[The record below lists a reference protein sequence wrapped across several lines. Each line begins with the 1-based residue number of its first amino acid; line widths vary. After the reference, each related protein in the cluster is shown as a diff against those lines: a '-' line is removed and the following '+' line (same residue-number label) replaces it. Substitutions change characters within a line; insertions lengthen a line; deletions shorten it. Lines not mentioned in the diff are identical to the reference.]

1 MSLRAQAE
9 RDLAAILE
17 SSRDFGWPV
26 TVTAPDGTSADLHGQ
41 SANISLTIDPD
52 TGALVT
58 GQRAT
63 MTLRLASL
71 AAEFDSLPVHVPS
84 GVPWLVAVTDI
95 TGAAGTFKVV
105 DSMPDRTLGVVTLE
119 LESYV
124 VAPN

>member
-26 TVTAPDGTSADLHGQ
+26 TVTAPDGTSDDFRGQ
-41 SANISLTIDPD
+41 SSNISLRIDPD
-52 TGALVT
+52 TGALVA
-58 GQRAT
+58 GQHAT

-71 AAEFDSLPVHVPS
+71 AAVFDSIPVHIPS
-84 GVPWLVAVTDI
+84 GAPWLVAVTDI
-95 TGAAGTFKVV
+95 TGAAATFKVV

-124 VAPN
+124 DTAN